1 MPVSFIWEKKKK
13 KNPTPYVR
21 PVFLPLSLPVSLCLL
36 TSICLSVFLSLCLYP
51 PAPHT
56 HLFDSLSLSFCLH
69 LPLSVFPFLPSSVFQ
84 HPSVCLPVC
93 LFHSPCP
100 SVRLCS
106 PSPFCLPPSAGLST
120 LFFCLPPLFVRLP
133 SCSVCL
139 SVCLPLSLAQSV
151 SFCSVASY
159 EMRTDRWRVRVP
171 VWRVTFSPS
180 PRNFT
185 VSGGLSIA
193 SNENGRLSVR
203 VLHACIYVKYPTAK
217 EKTSRKFCRNLPPIL
232 DLSAAIDTL
241 GHQILLS
248 RLRTIFGNRSTA
260 LLWFKSYL
268 LDRKFVVVNTSDFS
282 FSPLMFEV
290 PQGSSL
296 GPVVFALNTT
306 SL

>member
-1 MPVSFIWEKKKK
+1 M
-13 KNPTPYVR
+13 
-21 PVFLPLSLPVSLCLL
+21 
-36 TSICLSVFLSLCLYP
+36 
-51 PAPHT
+51 
-56 HLFDSLSLSFCLH
+56 
-69 LPLSVFPFLPSSVFQ
+69 
-84 HPSVCLPVC
+84 
-93 LFHSPCP
+93 
-100 SVRLCS
+100 
-106 PSPFCLPPSAGLST
+106 
-120 LFFCLPPLFVRLP
+120 
-133 SCSVCL
+133 
-139 SVCLPLSLAQSV
+139 
-151 SFCSVASY
+151 
-159 EMRTDRWRVRVP
+159 
-171 VWRVTFSPS
+171 
-180 PRNFT
+180 
-185 VSGGLSIA
+185 
-193 SNENGRLSVR
+193 
-203 VLHACIYVKYPTAK
+203 LHACIYVKYPTAK